1 MTTLATLII
10 VAAFGYL
17 VYRSIP
23 RGAERAFR
31 LERFHPRTPMSD
43 WTSSYYDEQRRYSDL
58 AAIYGRR
65 DVPEAEPAAVHEPEP
80 VQPKAVPAAPVLAE
94 PTRPTAEMP
103 ADQYAWRSRRTVA
116 PGLTAPR
123 RPAKGVRRLV
133 TDPSTLDSKAS

>member
-17 VYRSIP
+17 VYRYIP
-23 RGAERAFR
+23 RGTERAFR

-58 AAIYGRR
+58 AAVYGRS
-65 DVPEAEPAAVHEPEP
+65 DVPEPVAVEEPET
-80 VQPKAVPAAPVLAE
+80 VRPKAVPAAPA
-94 PTRPTAEMP
+94 PAAPPRPVAGTQS
-103 ADQYAWRSRRTVA
+103 DQYAWRSRRTVA
-116 PGLTAPR
+116 PGTTAPR

-133 TDPSTLDSKAS
+133 TDPSTLDIKAS

>member
-10 VAAFGYL
+10 VAALGYL
-17 VYRSIP
+17 IYRAIP

-31 LERFHPRTPMSD
+31 LERFHPSSPMSD
-43 WTSSYYDEQRRYSDL
+43 WTSSYYDEQRRYVDL

-65 DVPEAEPAAVHEPEP
+65 DAPEVAQAVVRAPETAQPEAIPTAT
-80 VQPKAVPAAPVLAE
+80 APAE
-94 PTRPTAEMP
+94 PTGQPAETRP
-103 ADQYAWRSRRTVA
+103 DQYAWRSRRTVA
-116 PGLTAPR
+116 PGVTAPR